1 MAYATITEIND
12 YLKGVQT
19 ALPRNFIL
27 WNTDKNKRTLLELGY
42 DKKLVGQE
50 LSSMVN
56 LDYSEGPS
64 QDKDSLNEYWVF
76 GKIIQGKEIYIKIKM
91 VNRNNQGEEVDTL
104 VCMSFHFSE
113 KCLNYPYKEL

>member
-1 MAYATITEIND
+1 LAYATITEIND